1 MPAWPLTAEIVSHSF
16 DLKILQLTSIAHPF
30 PSRTEVRY
38 QSTKA
43 RFKEHPEEASA
54 VKREAATW
62 MALWK
67 DCASVKTVEQT
78 CS

>member
-1 MPAWPLTAEIVSHSF
+1 M
-16 DLKILQLTSIAHPF
+16 LQLTSIAR
-30 PSRTEVRY
+30 PSPPRTYVHY

-43 RFKEHPEEASA
+43 RYEKHPLEASA

-67 DCASVKTVEQT
+67 DCASVNQFPRKRPNRPVVE
-78 CS
+78 CPSALKLD